1 MPFSYFREVEGIT
14 ILSLQRK
21 YLCSSLAIRFKERF
35 LCFSLTLISL
45 LRWHSA
51 KAIDLNEWLKAPGD
65 FLTQETEIQTL
76 LFGKWLK
83 KKLLRR
89 KEKLFSCDYKDLEL
103 PMSRRAR
110 QCLPVWA
117 ACCIPVSRIQQAQ
130 VFRWIFDRTKWS
142 CRFWLQH
149 KEYIIQIRVM

>member
-1 MPFSYFREVEGIT
+1 MAFLLLFLRVHPEGSFDSSVKMVAFGHQHPKLDHFDLYPRRRASPTFSYRSPWVSNMRRAGFTVACSVPFSYFREVEGIT
-14 ILSLQRK
+14 IFSLQRK

-51 KAIDLNEWLKAPGD
+51 KAIDVNEWLKAPGD

-83 KKLLRR
+83 KN
-89 KEKLFSCDYKDLEL
+89 Y
-103 PMSRRAR
+103 
-110 QCLPVWA
+110 
-117 ACCIPVSRIQQAQ
+117 
-130 VFRWIFDRTKWS
+130 
-142 CRFWLQH
+142 
-149 KEYIIQIRVM
+149 